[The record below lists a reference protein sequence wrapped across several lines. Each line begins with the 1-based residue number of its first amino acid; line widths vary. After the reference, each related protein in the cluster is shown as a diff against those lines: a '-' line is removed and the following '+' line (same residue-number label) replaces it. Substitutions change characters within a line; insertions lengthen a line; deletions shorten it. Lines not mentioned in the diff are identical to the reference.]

1 MVDATVV
8 PAGPPL
14 QPQPVAPSASSG
26 HRGVHFAEASTSSA
40 DPTWAFPEADE
51 QASVEYEA
59 YDDEHQAAIDA
70 AGGWTI
76 QEDPTS
82 GALYYYNVYTNES
95 TYDMPPCFAELAS
108 SREAWLEVG
117 DGTWQN
123 QITGAISATGYV
135 GTTAVDDH
143 ASSSAAAIASNW
155 AQQRDAD
162 AGAQRAPS
170 AASARSPSSR
180 AAAAAAAAV
189 AARPENSD
197 QGWDSTC
204 TESGDDEQGSLRR

>member
-95 TYDMPPCFAELAS
+95 TYDMPPCFAEHRASVPFSVSRVMQLAGS
-108 SREAWLEVG
+108 GKTPHGEGLLQMPS
-117 DGTWQN
+117 
-123 QITGAISATGYV
+123 TGALRV
-135 GTTAVDDH
+135 
-143 ASSSAAAIASNW
+143 NP
-155 AQQRDAD
+155 
-162 AGAQRAPS
+162 AGQM
-170 AASARSPSSR
+170 
-180 AAAAAAAAV
+180 
-189 AARPENSD
+189 
-197 QGWDSTC
+197 
-204 TESGDDEQGSLRR
+204 SGGG